1 MCSDV
6 TKFAIG
12 SERQRKVS
20 PVYRGIVI
28 SLVAT
33 GIFIDGDAGP
43 WQTVDRCCSSA
54 KSPEVS
60 MKNICRRI
68 ALGVIVMALSAA
80 ADTAPALRRILIQF
94 GNGTQ
99 IFAVT
104 AAGLVGQVVKNNG
117 LKQGQWWSIQ
127 KGTLVPGTFD
137 LSARPF
143 GYIKPAK
150 QKIKYAVFDGGATTT
165 IVGIKA
171 GCIFGFYT
179 RSNGDGI
186 LGFRSCPSA
195 DLAYDY
201 GYNATFVTGM
211 ANDGL
216 LVGFHDNP
224 HLQYS
229 GFIVSPSGTKRDY
242 VVPGSDGT
250 QIWGLA
256 PGGRIV
262 GKFLK
267 DERWHGFVA
276 DLDGSHL
283 VIVNAEIRG
292 KVAHD
297 TTVVAVRG
305 ECTLGYFDMNQ
316 NGQSGFVRCKGKK
329 DIAFTFHPTF
339 FMNPRGLLEDGT
351 VFGDFDGNGPTEGF
365 LLPKFVKQE

>member
-1 MCSDV
+1 
-6 TKFAIG
+6 
-12 SERQRKVS
+12 
-20 PVYRGIVI
+20 
-28 SLVAT
+28 VAT
-33 GIFIDGDAGP
+33 A
-43 WQTVDRCCSSA
+43 
-54 KSPEVS
+54 
-60 MKNICRRI
+60 
-68 ALGVIVMALSAA
+68 
-80 ADTAPALRRILIQF
+80 TAPVLRRILVQF
-94 GNGTQ
+94 GEGTQ

-104 AAGLVGQVVKNNG
+104 AEGLVGQVEKKG
-117 LKQGQWWSIQ
+117 LKKGQWWSIE
-127 KGTLVPGTFD
+127 KGTLVLGTVD
-137 LSARPF
+137 LTARPL

-179 RSNGDGI
+179 QSDGGGI

-201 GYNATFVTGM
+201 GYNGTFLTGM

-216 LVGFHDNP
+216 LVGFHDNA

-250 QIWGLA
+250 QIWALA

-267 DERWHGFVA
+267 GGGWHGFVA

-283 VIVNAEIRG
+283 LIVNAKIGG
-292 KVAHD
+292 KEAHD

-316 NGQSGFVRCKGKK
+316 NGQSGFVRCKGKR
-329 DIAFTFHPTF
+329 DIPFTFNPKF
-339 FMNPRGLLEDGT
+339 FMTPRGLLEDGT
-351 VFGDFDGNGPTEGF
+351 VFGDFDRGGGPEGF
-365 LLPKFVKQE
+365 LLPKFVKQQ